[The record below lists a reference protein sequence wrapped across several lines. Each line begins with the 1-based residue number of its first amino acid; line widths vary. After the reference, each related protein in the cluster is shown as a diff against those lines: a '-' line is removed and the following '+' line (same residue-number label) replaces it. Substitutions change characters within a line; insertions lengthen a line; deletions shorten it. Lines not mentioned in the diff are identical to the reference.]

1 MSEPLEF
8 NYKERNGLLYPDL
21 QISNDPIAD
30 TEPLGKYGQMCLSYL
45 KEEHPDRYAE
55 LVMAGELM
63 PLMHK
68 VNEEA
73 HLQVEDLTDK
83 LLKKQNYSD
92 SSDTLVMFRRRN
104 SFKAIA
110 EEVVLQEFVLIPR

>member
-1 MSEPLEF
+1 MSEPLEL

-30 TEPLGKYGQMCLSYL
+30 TEPLGKYGQMCLLYL
-45 KEEHPDRYAE
+45 KEEHPDRYTE

-83 LLKKQNYSD
+83 LLKKQKYSD

-110 EEVVLQEFVLIPR
+110 EEVVLKEFVLILR